1 MQWPEETYT
10 ETNIDL
16 SNTTQNIQQKH
27 GDLNNSFFMITMYMY
42 YLIEE
47 VDLTD
52 PYFSPNVPDTSSIVD
67 IIFVNFCL
75 DLFIE

>member
-1 MQWPEETYT
+1 
-10 ETNIDL
+10 
-16 SNTTQNIQQKH
+16 
-27 GDLNNSFFMITMYMY
+27 MITMYMY

-52 PYFSPNVPDTSSIVD
+52 PYFSPNVPDTSIIVD

>member
-1 MQWPEETYT
+1 MC
-10 ETNIDL
+10 I
-16 SNTTQNIQQKH
+16 
-27 GDLNNSFFMITMYMY
+27 

-52 PYFSPNVPDTSSIVD
+52 PYFSPNVPDTSSIMN
-67 IIFVNFCL
+67 IIFVTICL